1 MHQQACIW
9 VHLPRG
15 IFVVGIGRETSVV
28 LGNKLYLCV
37 ACVVSKRALGRDS
50 LPGFL
55 ASGYGSGL
63 WVMDR

>member
-1 MHQQACIW
+1 MHQQVCIW
-9 VHLPRG
+9 MLLPRG
-15 IFVVGIGRETSVV
+15 IFVLGIRQETSVV

-37 ACVVSKRALGRDS
+37 ACVVSKRALGCDS

-55 ASGYGSGL
+55 ASGYWSGL